1 MSVQSIYEN
10 NRVYTVQNDRLIGHQ
25 VVRVGE
31 HESSADGYRVLIESP
46 ALLPGDAIITTQ
58 LPKAITG
65 LRVEIANTPDAP
77 DTPAP
82 IQGEASALAKA
93 GEVSS

>member
-1 MSVQSIYEN
+1 MPSVVKSTLNI
-10 NRVYTVQNDRLIGHQ
+10 IP
-25 VVRVGE
+25 
-31 HESSADGYRVLIESP
+31 IES
-46 ALLPGDAIITTQ
+46 LKPGDAIITTQ